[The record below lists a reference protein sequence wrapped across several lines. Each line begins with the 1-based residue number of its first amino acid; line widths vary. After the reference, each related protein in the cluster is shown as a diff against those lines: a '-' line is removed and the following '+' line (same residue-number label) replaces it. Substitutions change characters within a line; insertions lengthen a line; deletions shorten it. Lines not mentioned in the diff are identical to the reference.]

1 MRTLNSSEQ
10 TYSPPK
16 SHSGHILAV
25 CSLNKGNS
33 HIYFTFPQT
42 YFLGNTTSLKTHP
55 KCPTPSPT
63 SVQTFQKRS
72 GDETTQN
79 VFSIYSATI
88 LEGVWVHVSWVYSRP
103 PLFHTVPPPPSPPS
117 LLPPFIPNSGPPLF
131 DPYSALPPPSPFYS
145 KPIPNPGNGEFSITL
160 NSILTWNASTN
171 LRRIGNM
178 VFGWDCLGF
187 SPKYCTTSENAS
199 WRIAWQYLTWWTF
212 GFRQLIQ
219 LILGFYSQST

>member
-103 PLFHTVPPPPSPPS
+103 PLFHTVPPPPLPPS
-117 LLPPFIPNSGPPLF
+117 FPPSFQTV
-131 DPYSALPPPSPFYS
+131 DPHYSIHTVLSLPPPP
-145 KPIPNPGNGEFSITL
+145 
-160 NSILTWNASTN
+160 SILN
-171 LRRIGNM
+171 LFQTPEMGNLVLPWIPSLPGM
-178 VFGWDCLGF
+178 HPQIFVELGIW
-187 SPKYCTTSENAS
+187 YLVG
-199 WRIAWQYLTWWTF
+199 IAW
-212 GFRQLIQ
+212 GFH
-219 LILGFYSQST
+219 QSTAPLLKMPPEELHDNISLDGHLVLDS